1 MSEWGTR
8 QKAQRETLHE
18 VRRVTLEVL
27 LVVTANN
34 FLAKKKEKQ
43 KEHKPKKSYALSYLL
58 SASARHTRCSVAGRY
73 PALRCVYLV
82 P

>member
-1 MSEWGTR
+1 MVSGEMMTEWGTR

-34 FLAKKKEKQ
+34 FLRKKRLEL
-43 KEHKPKKSYALSYLL
+43 KK
-58 SASARHTRCSVAGRY
+58 RT
-73 PALRCVYLV
+73 
-82 P
+82 

>member
-18 VRRVTLEVL
+18 VGRVTLEVL

-34 FLAKKKEKQ
+34 FKKKTPGT
-43 KEHKPKKSYALSYLL
+43 KETDLIH
-58 SASARHTRCSVAGRY
+58 ASLG
-73 PALRCVYLV
+73 
-82 P
+82 